1 MLRSE
6 APPPS
11 APLLLPG
18 RTATFATSSSV
29 NNDRAGWTAGAGAG
43 WMFAKQWS
51 AKLEYLYMD
60 HGHINKGFTGVGNLA
75 ALGINSQVTDDVLRA
90 GVNPHFH

>member
-1 MLRSE
+1 
-6 APPPS
+6 
-11 APLLLPG
+11 
-18 RTATFATSSSV
+18 
-29 NNDRAGWTAGAGAG
+29 
-43 WMFAKQWS
+43 MFAKQWS

-60 HGHINKGFTGVGNLA
+60 HGHINEGFTGVGNLA